1 MLMKGSDIVVE
12 SLLEQGVDT
21 IFGYPGGTILE
32 VYDSLYK
39 YQDKIHH
46 ILTSHEQGAA
56 HAADGY
62 ARATGKVGVCMATSG
77 PGATNLVT
85 GIATAMMDSIPLV
98 ALTANVGVNALG
110 KDAFQEIDI
119 KGVTIPITKHNFICK
134 SPEELAPTIRKAFQ
148 IAKEGRPGPVLVD
161 MTKNA
166 TVSSCEYTK
175 KVPDVIGSRHYTFP
189 TASIKKAVEMIEAS
203 EKPFVFVGGGCITSQ
218 ASAALKELVEKIDA
232 PVTDTLMGKGAYDG
246 TNPRYAG
253 MLGMH
258 GTKASNI
265 GVSECDLLIA
275 IGVRFSDRIT
285 GNVDTFAKNA
295 KIIHIDVDDAE
306 IDKNV
311 PVDLGIVGDAKDV
324 IEAINLT
331 LTQQNHP
338 GWMKEVR
345 TLKDRY
351 PLTYDQSRLTGPYVI
366 EQIDNFTDSQAIITT
381 EVGQNQM
388 WAAQYYH
395 YRRPRQFLSSGGLGT
410 MGYGLGAA
418 MGAKYGCPDQLVFNI
433 AGDGCFRMNL
443 NELATA
449 SRYNIPIIEV
459 VLNNHV
465 LGMVRQWQTLFYG
478 ERYSTTVLHDKVDF
492 CKVAEGLGCKAIRVT
507 KKEEVMPALQEAV
520 DYHGPVVIECII
532 DDDDKVFPM
541 VAPGSSIAEVFDEA
555 DINK

>member
-21 IFGYPGGTILE
+21 IFGYPGGAILE

-46 ILTSHEQGAA
+46 VLTSHEQGAS

-166 TVSSCEYTK
+166 TVGSCEYTK
-175 KVPDVIGSRHYTFP
+175 KVPDVIGSRNYTFP
-189 TASIKKAVEMIEAS
+189 TSSIKKAVEMIEAS
-203 EKPFVFVGGGCITSQ
+203 EKPFVFVGGGCIASQ
-218 ASAALKELVEKIDA
+218 ASAPLKEFVEKIDA

-418 MGAKYGCPDQLVFNI
+418 IGAKYGCPNQLVFNI

-449 SRYNIPIIEV
+449 SRYNVPIIEV

-478 ERYSTTVLHDKVDF
+478 ERYDKVDF

>member
-1 MLMKGSDIVVE
+1 M
-12 SLLEQGVDT
+12 
-21 IFGYPGGTILE
+21 
-32 VYDSLYK
+32 
-39 YQDKIHH
+39 
-46 ILTSHEQGAA
+46 
-56 HAADGY
+56 
-62 ARATGKVGVCMATSG
+62 
-77 PGATNLVT
+77 
-85 GIATAMMDSIPLV
+85 
-98 ALTANVGVNALG
+98 
-110 KDAFQEIDI
+110 
-119 KGVTIPITKHNFICK
+119 
-134 SPEELAPTIRKAFQ
+134 
-148 IAKEGRPGPVLVD
+148 
-161 MTKNA
+161 
-166 TVSSCEYTK
+166 
-175 KVPDVIGSRHYTFP
+175 
-189 TASIKKAVEMIEAS
+189 
-203 EKPFVFVGGGCITSQ
+203 
-218 ASAALKELVEKIDA
+218 
-232 PVTDTLMGKGAYDG
+232 
-246 TNPRYAG
+246 
-253 MLGMH
+253 
-258 GTKASNI
+258 
-265 GVSECDLLIA
+265 IA

-338 GWMKEVR
+338 AWMKEVR

-418 MGAKYGCPDQLVFNI
+418 IGAKYGCPNQLVFNI

-478 ERYSTTVLHDKVDF
+478 ERYSATVLHDKVDF